1 MLLALGACQGR
12 AAPPG
17 AAAPAM
23 GGKVCSV
30 IDYGNWR
37 DSLPVPGA
45 FPADGCKAYM
55 VSSAA
60 RMYELG
66 CFTTSGVAFGPSGTA
81 NVDAKPPNPDCGW
94 LTSAGPPRPASPS
107 PPTPIVDCFWSLEA
121 QAWVDTNGDGL
132 RDKREGPLPGV
143 RFQLNE
149 SPNVE
154 SDSHGVG
161 KLFIFPA
168 NCSGMEMAVSALPP
182 PGYEPS
188 TDQPL
193 KVRGAGDVGKAS
205 FGFRH
210 VH

>member
-1 MLLALGACQGR
+1 
-12 AAPPG
+12 
-17 AAAPAM
+17 M

-81 NVDAKPPNPDCGW
+81 DVDAKPPNPDCGW
-94 LTSAGPPRPASPS
+94 LTSAGSPRPASPS

-143 RFQLNE
+143 RFQLNNPQT
-149 SPNVE
+149 SRAIVT
-154 SDSHGVG
+154 
-161 KLFIFPA
+161 
-168 NCSGMEMAVSALPP
+168 AL
-182 PGYEPS
+182 
-188 TDQPL
+188 
-193 KVRGAGDVGKAS
+193 AS
-205 FGFRH
+205 SSSSRRTAQEWRWPCQRN
-210 VH
+210 